1 MARVSQEHLDARRSQ
16 IFDAAARCFARNG
29 FHATSMQ
36 DVLQEAGLSA
46 GAVYRY
52 FRSKEEIIAAIV
64 TEVLQYIEDIFA
76 RAARETAAPPPP
88 PDQLIGAAMRGLL
101 GQTATPFCERNAFPP
116 LIVQVWAETLRNKEL
131 NDLLREG
138 FTKVRASW
146 VRIVEAYQAQGM
158 MRDDIPAE
166 HLARTMIALAQGY
179 AAQVALF
186 GEVPVEEIED
196 GLRALMSMGSSPAG
210 QNAVEGLDRP
220 RR

>member
-16 IFDAAARCFARNG
+16 IFDAAARCFSRNG

-64 TEVLQYIEDIFA
+64 TDVLRYVEDTFA
-76 RAARETAAPPPP
+76 AAAVETSPPPP
-88 PDQLIGAAMRGLL
+88 PDELIGRALRGLL
-101 GQTATPFCERNAFPP
+101 GTSATPVSERNVFST

-138 FTKVRASW
+138 FVKVRANW
-146 VRIVEAYQAQGM
+146 VKIVEAYQAEGM

-166 HLARTMIALAQGY
+166 HLARTMIALAQGF

-186 GEVPVEEIED
+186 GETPVEEIED
-196 GLRALMSMGSSPAG
+196 GLRALMSMSSPP
-210 QNAVEGLDRP
+210 VR
-220 RR
+220 